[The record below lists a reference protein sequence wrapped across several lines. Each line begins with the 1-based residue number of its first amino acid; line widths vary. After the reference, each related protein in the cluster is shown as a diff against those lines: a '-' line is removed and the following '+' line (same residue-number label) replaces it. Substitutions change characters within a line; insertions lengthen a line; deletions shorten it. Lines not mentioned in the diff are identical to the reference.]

1 MNVLRRLFSKPIDSN
16 KVIDFVAGAMDRIN
30 FTDQERAV
38 HNLKMADAVA
48 KFAAETLSESTDR
61 SVTRRY
67 LAIIIVTLYLV
78 LVLGVIA
85 LAFFDPTRAK
95 MVMDIMAGYHLTTAF
110 IMILAFF
117 FGGYYLN
124 GAIKQK
130 NS

>member
-1 MNVLRRLFSKPIDSN
+1 MNVFQRLFSKPIETD
-16 KVIDFVAGAMDRIN
+16 KVIDFATGALDRIN
-30 FTDQERAV
+30 FTNQERAE
-38 HNLKMADAVA
+38 HNIKMADAVA
-48 KFAAETLSESTDR
+48 SFVKDSLSESTDR

-67 LAIIIVTLYLV
+67 LAVIIVTMYLV

-85 LAFFDPTRAK
+85 LAFFDATRAK
-95 MVMDIMAGYHLTTAF
+95 MVMDIMSGFRLTTAF

-130 NS
+130 NA